1 MSKTITIRL
10 ADEKYELFKK
20 FAEMDN
26 RAISNF
32 IETATLRYIEE
43 LEYADEWEI
52 AEINSHED
60 LQQSLKCGRTDVRK
74 NRKRRVA

>member
-10 ADEKYELFKK
+10 DDDKYELFKK

-32 IETATLRYIEE
+32 IETATSRYIEQ
-43 LEYADEWEI
+43 LSYPDEFEMT
-52 AEINSHED
+52 EINSNED
-60 LQQSLKCGRTDVRK
+60 LQESLRRGRDDVK
-74 NRKRRVA
+74 NNRRRSVG

>member
-10 ADEKYELFKK
+10 DDDKYQLFKK

-32 IETATLRYIEE
+32 METATSRYIEQISY
-43 LEYADEWEI
+43 LDEFEM
-52 AEINSHED
+52 AEINSNED
-60 LQQSLKCGRTDVRK
+60 LQKSLQSGSDDVK
-74 NRKRRVA
+74 NNRRRSVD

>member
-10 ADEKYELFKK
+10 DDEKYELFKK
-20 FAEMDN
+20 FAAMDN

-32 IETATLRYIEE
+32 IETATLRYIEQ
-43 LEYADEWEI
+43 LEYADEEEM
-52 AEINSHED
+52 AEIDFDED
-60 LQQSLKCGRTDVRK
+60 LQQSLKRGRTDVRN

>member
-20 FAEMDN
+20 FAAMDN

-43 LEYADEWEI
+43 LKYADEWEM
-52 AEINSHED
+52 AEINSDED
-60 LQQSLKCGRTDVRK
+60 LQKSLKRGRTDVRK
-74 NRKRRVA
+74 NSKRRVT

>member
-10 ADEKYELFKK
+10 DDDKYELFKK

-32 IETATLRYIEE
+32 IETATSRYIEQ
-43 LEYADEWEI
+43 LSYPDEFEMT
-52 AEINSHED
+52 EINSNED
-60 LQQSLKCGRTDVRK
+60 LQESLRSGRDDVK
-74 NRKRRVA
+74 NNRRRSVG

>member
-20 FAEMDN
+20 FAAMDN

-32 IETATLRYIEE
+32 IETATLRYIEQ
-43 LEYADEWEI
+43 LEYVHEWEM
-52 AEINSHED
+52 AEINSNED
-60 LQQSLKCGRTDVRK
+60 LQQSLKRGRIDVRK

>member
-10 ADEKYELFKK
+10 TDEKYELFKK
-20 FAEMDN
+20 FAAMDN

-43 LEYADEWEI
+43 LEYADEWEM
-52 AEINSHED
+52 AEINSDED
-60 LQQSLKCGRTDVRK
+60 LQKSLKRGRTDVRK
-74 NRKRRVA
+74 NRKRRVT

>member
-10 ADEKYELFKK
+10 EEEKYELFKK

-32 IETATLRYIEE
+32 IETATSRYIEE
-43 LEYADEWEI
+43 IEYADEFEM
-52 AEINSHED
+52 AEINSNED
-60 LQQSLKCGRTDVRK
+60 LQKSLKRGRTDVK
-74 NRKRRVA
+74 KDRRRRIA